1 MTGPF
6 ERNDGLR
13 EIVWAGEQL
22 LAGGQ
27 HRAVLALAIRALREH
42 GDLPALRVLRAR
54 ALLALHLVG
63 DAERDLAL
71 ALRVRPESA
80 TIHRLLCEIA
90 LRRGD
95 LARAEAFL
103 ERALDLD
110 PAHPRGHELA
120 QVTQGWRAEHTA
132 RLYAVRRAA

>member
-13 EIVWAGEQL
+13 EIVGAGEQL
-22 LAGGQ
+22 LAGRH
-27 HRAVLALAIRALREH
+27 HRAVLALATRALREH
-42 GDLPALRVLRAR
+42 GDRPALRVLRAR
-54 ALLALHLVG
+54 ALLALHQVD

-71 ALRVRPESA
+71 ALRLRPESA

-95 LARAEAFL
+95 LLWAEALL

-110 PAHPRGHELA
+110 PAHPRGRELA
-120 QVTQGWRAEHTA
+120 EVTMGWRAGHTA
-132 RLYAVRRAA
+132 RL